1 MSLRIEAFTSF
12 NFLRVTECFESLPS
26 LGFVMTQVVPFCGD
40 NRKTGVDTHVAPLT
54 SEGSKS
60 PLTREAS
67 VNETTSPPKL
77 IPNWTNQK
85 STARNDDANDPY
97 MGNSKE

>member
-1 MSLRIEAFTSF
+1 
-12 NFLRVTECFESLPS
+12 
-26 LGFVMTQVVPFCGD
+26 MTQVAPFCGD

-67 VNETTSPPKL
+67 VNETTSSPKL

-85 STARNDDANDPY
+85 STARNDNANDPY